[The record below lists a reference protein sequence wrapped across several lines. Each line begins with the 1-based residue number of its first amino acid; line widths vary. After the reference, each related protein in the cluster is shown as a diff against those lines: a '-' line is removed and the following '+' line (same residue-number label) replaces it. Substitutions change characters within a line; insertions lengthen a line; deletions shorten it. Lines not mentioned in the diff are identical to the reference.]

1 MLSYG
6 EYLRATSR
14 DDALAYSEAREKSS
28 DLAGAIRRV
37 IQDMRMHRDSSGA
50 GGDGDSSISGRLMH
64 CLRAYNG
71 MYSPAQMQE
80 IKKFGGSEGFARIT
94 AVKCRSLTA
103 LLEDL
108 YLGTDRPWKVEPTP
122 VPTLPED
129 IAESIQRL
137 VMAEV
142 QGAVGPDGEP
152 PDASMIL
159 DRMGQLHEA
168 ALRAAKDRAM
178 RQSEQATLKLDD
190 MLIEGGFYSALKE
203 FLSNFSRFPFAVLK
217 GPYFKMQRA
226 VAYVDKMPA
235 VVEKPI
241 QAFSAP
247 NPFDIWFSP
256 SASKASD
263 GDIIERL
270 VLNRFDL
277 EALRASPSYDADAI
291 DAVLSQ
297 MASGHSEWTS
307 AIEQTRADQENRES
321 PMLRDTK
328 GLYDTFEFHGWVEG
342 ETAAN
347 DPILGMFDLDPDR
360 SHHCTVRMINNIV
373 ISAHPNPDP
382 MERVIYHVD
391 SFERVPGSVIGRGLP
406 EVLMDVQGLA
416 NAAFRAVINNMGLS
430 CLPADTVVYRHG
442 QARNGAGEAI
452 TIGELLAKKDAHN
465 SGLRR
470 IKLRS
475 VDEQTGK
482 LTGNRIVDI
491 HENGVQPVFRVRT
504 SKGYTIRATANHR
517 FLSDDGVW
525 RELDQFF
532 IGDNIAV
539 NGTATKPRPVCC
551 DCTAP
556 LSDRK
561 GALRC
566 KSCAAK
572 NSVWNRKQAL
582 EALSNQTA
590 SETTVRGRSLALAQ
604 KKHVCETCGTTD
616 REDLV
621 LLGLAKNVVPRP
633 LHLHHKDKD
642 PFNAAPDNLMT
653 LCEPCHKEW
662 HVRHGH
668 FGDARKHRFMDFDR
682 ITAIEYA
689 GTEPTYDLEMTAP
702 NHNFVADGFIV
713 HNSGPQV
720 GINSSSFNE
729 GENGAEMYPWKRWTF
744 TPDPAAPTA
753 PPLIF
758 FQPSDNS
765 QNLMNVFDRAMV
777 YADEVSAIPR
787 FSAGGTAGSGAGR
800 TASGLAMLQ
809 GNVARVVKQI
819 AGSIDE
825 TIIAPILQII
835 YDMTL
840 LTDTTGVFRGDEKI
854 RPLGIQAA
862 AKQETEK
869 MRALEMLQITA
880 NPIDMQILGMDARA
894 MLLKEVADNLG
905 FDQGKLGALLDQRA
919 KTLTQQGTD
928 PTAPP
933 PQQGGTPPGGQPP
946 PGAGQNQQ
954 GSMPGPANSTG
965 GVGASTEGMMRTG

>member
-1 MLSYG
+1 MISYG
-6 EYLRATSR
+6 EYLRSTSR

-37 IQDMRMHRDSSGA
+37 IQEMRMHRDSSGA

-108 YLGTDRPWKVEPTP
+108 YLSNDRPWKVEPTP

-152 PDASMIL
+152 PDAAMIL
-159 DRMGQLHEA
+159 NRMGQLHEA
-168 ALRAAKDRAM
+168 ALRAAKERAT
-178 RQSEQATLKLDD
+178 RQAEQATLKLDD

-217 GPYFKMQRA
+217 GPFFKMQRM
-226 VAYVDKMPA
+226 VSYIDGMPA

-241 QAFSAP
+241 QAYSAP

-277 EALRASPSYDADAI
+277 EALRSSPSYDADAI

-347 DPILGMFDLDPDR
+347 DPILGLFDLDPDR

-430 CLPADTVVYRHG
+430 
-442 QARNGAGEAI
+442 
-452 TIGELLAKKDAHN
+452 
-465 SGLRR
+465 
-470 IKLRS
+470 
-475 VDEQTGK
+475 
-482 LTGNRIVDI
+482 
-491 HENGVQPVFRVRT
+491 
-504 SKGYTIRATANHR
+504 
-517 FLSDDGVW
+517 
-525 RELDQFF
+525 
-532 IGDNIAV
+532 
-539 NGTATKPRPVCC
+539 
-551 DCTAP
+551 
-556 LSDRK
+556 
-561 GALRC
+561 
-566 KSCAAK
+566 
-572 NSVWNRKQAL
+572 
-582 EALSNQTA
+582 
-590 SETTVRGRSLALAQ
+590 
-604 KKHVCETCGTTD
+604 
-616 REDLV
+616 
-621 LLGLAKNVVPRP
+621 
-633 LHLHHKDKD
+633 
-642 PFNAAPDNLMT
+642 
-653 LCEPCHKEW
+653 
-662 HVRHGH
+662 
-668 FGDARKHRFMDFDR
+668 
-682 ITAIEYA
+682 
-689 GTEPTYDLEMTAP
+689 
-702 NHNFVADGFIV
+702 
-713 HNSGPQV
+713 SGPQV

-758 FQPSDNS
+758 FQPADNS

-880 NPIDMQILGMDARA
+880 NPIDMQIMGMDARA
-894 MLLKEVADNLG
+894 MLLKEIADNLG

-919 KTLTQQGTD
+919 QALNQQGTD
-928 PTAPP
+928 PTAPQ
-933 PQQGGTPPGGQPP
+933 QQGGTPPGGQPP
-946 PGAGQNQQ
+946 PGAGPNQQ
-954 GSMPGPANSTG
+954 GSMPAPANSTG
-965 GVGASTEGMMRTG
+965 GVGAATEGMMRTG

>member
-1 MLSYG
+1 MISYG
-6 EYLRATSR
+6 EYLRSTSR
-14 DDALAYSEAREKSS
+14 DEALAYSEAREKSS

-37 IQDMRMHRDSSGA
+37 VQEMRMHRDSSGA

-71 MYSPAQMQE
+71 FYSPTQLQE

-108 YLGTDRPWKVEPTP
+108 YLTSERPWTVEPTP

-129 IAESIQRL
+129 IAQSIQRL

-142 QGAVGPDGEP
+142 QGATGPDGEP

-168 ALRAAKDRAM
+168 ALRAAKERAA
-178 RQSEQATLKLDD
+178 RQAEQATMKLED
-190 MLIEGGFYSALKE
+190 MLIEGGFYSAFKE

-217 GPYFKMQRA
+217 GPYFKMQRT
-226 VAYVDKMPA
+226 VAYIDKMPA
-235 VVEKPI
+235 IVEKPI

-263 GDIIERL
+263 GDIVERL

-277 EALRASPSYDADAI
+277 EALRSTPSYDAEAI

-297 MASGHSEWTS
+297 MPNGHSEWTS
-307 AIEQTRADQENRES
+307 AVEQTRADQENRES

-328 GLYDTFEFHGWVEG
+328 GLYDCFEFHGWVEG

-347 DPILGMFDLDPDR
+347 DPILGLFDLDPDR
-360 SHHCTVRMINNIV
+360 SHHCTVRMINSII

-430 CLPADTVVYRHG
+430 
-442 QARNGAGEAI
+442 
-452 TIGELLAKKDAHN
+452 
-465 SGLRR
+465 
-470 IKLRS
+470 
-475 VDEQTGK
+475 
-482 LTGNRIVDI
+482 
-491 HENGVQPVFRVRT
+491 
-504 SKGYTIRATANHR
+504 
-517 FLSDDGVW
+517 
-525 RELDQFF
+525 
-532 IGDNIAV
+532 
-539 NGTATKPRPVCC
+539 
-551 DCTAP
+551 
-556 LSDRK
+556 
-561 GALRC
+561 
-566 KSCAAK
+566 
-572 NSVWNRKQAL
+572 
-582 EALSNQTA
+582 
-590 SETTVRGRSLALAQ
+590 
-604 KKHVCETCGTTD
+604 
-616 REDLV
+616 
-621 LLGLAKNVVPRP
+621 
-633 LHLHHKDKD
+633 
-642 PFNAAPDNLMT
+642 
-653 LCEPCHKEW
+653 
-662 HVRHGH
+662 
-668 FGDARKHRFMDFDR
+668 
-682 ITAIEYA
+682 
-689 GTEPTYDLEMTAP
+689 
-702 NHNFVADGFIV
+702 
-713 HNSGPQV
+713 SGPQV
-720 GINSSSFNE
+720 GINASSYNE

-765 QNLMNVFDRAMV
+765 QNLMNVFDRAMI

-825 TIIAPILQII
+825 TIVGPVLQII

-854 RPLGIQAA
+854 RPLGIQSA

-880 NPIDMQILGMDARA
+880 NPIDMQIMGPDARA
-894 MLLKEVADNLG
+894 MLLKEIADNLG
-905 FDQGKLGALLDQRA
+905 FDQGKLGALLDARA
-919 KTLTQQGTD
+919 KALMQQGTD

-933 PQQGGTPPGGQPP
+933 PQQGGTPPGGPPP

-954 GSMPGPANSTG
+954 GSMPGPAQSDG
-965 GVGASTEGMMRTG
+965 GVAAPTEGMMRTG